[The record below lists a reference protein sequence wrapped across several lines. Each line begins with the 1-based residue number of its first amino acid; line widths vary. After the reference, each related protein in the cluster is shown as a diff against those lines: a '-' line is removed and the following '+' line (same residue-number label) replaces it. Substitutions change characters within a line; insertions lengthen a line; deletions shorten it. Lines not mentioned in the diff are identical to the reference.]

1 MEENAEQKFPS
12 AIPKRRI
19 TVVLVFENAHTAH
32 RRKPAINAEKN
43 AEILSDEKI
52 KAEENPRDARTN
64 FEKTAPKVAA
74 AESPKIPLSASG
86 F

>member
-1 MEENAEQKFPS
+1 M
-12 AIPKRRI
+12 
-19 TVVLVFENAHTAH
+19 
-32 RRKPAINAEKN
+32 
-43 AEILSDEKI
+43 
-52 KAEENPRDARTN
+52 KAEENPSDARTN